1 MSAPDPAGD
10 SLPDVREC
18 PLLVIVDPVARRVDG
33 ESVRIA
39 KDVLCAGAAAKICLP
54 QGPEEVAR
62 ALARRGSRRPVV
74 VGDDRA
80 FLQVVRML
88 QHSGELSGTPLA
100 VVPVGGPAAL
110 GLTRSLGVPQ
120 GAVGAAR
127 TALDGQVRPLDLLRD
142 DSGGLVLGGLRIPSG
157 GGRAGAPG
165 GTGGYRAYEPYGTED
180 GPYGPPAGPA
190 PAPGGGAQGG
200 PGQAYRTGSSGAGE
214 ANVTARDGAA
224 GGSAMPGAPRSPGEA
239 GIPSGRDTGHGG
251 PGTGDPG
258 EPDPLGGHRGTE
270 GPAAPTG
277 GPAGGAPG
285 TLPRPASAARPH
297 AWWTPAARTA
307 RSALALLT
315 LPVPGLGGAGRRR
328 GQPPA
333 QRLRV
338 EADGVLLADL
348 DRPVARVAV
357 SAPGDG
363 LAAVVVHPAGGGEP
377 LHTRARAIT
386 VSGPDFHYRADAL
399 TGGPVRTR
407 TWTVLADAWQ
417 LLLPRT

>member
-1 MSAPDPAGD
+1 M
-10 SLPDVREC
+10 
-18 PLLVIVDPVARRVDG
+18 IVDPVARRVDG

-39 KDVLCAGAAAKICLP
+39 RDVLCAGAEAKICLP

-62 ALARRGSRRPVV
+62 ALARRGGRRPVV

-88 QHSGELSGTPLA
+88 QHAGELSGTPLA

-127 TALDGQVRPLDLLRD
+127 AVLDGRVHSLDLLRD
-142 DSGGLVLGGLRIPSG
+142 DSGQVVLGGLRIPSG
-157 GGRAGAPG
+157 SGRAGAPG
-165 GTGGYRAYEPYGTED
+165 GTGGYRAYEPYGPADGPLGPPAVAARAPDE
-180 GPYGPPAGPA
+180 GPYGGPGRAYPADSGGAVGADEADVTDPAGAAGAGGWLGTSGGPAGP
-190 PAPGGGAQGG
+190 GG
-200 PGQAYRTGSSGAGE
+200 
-214 ANVTARDGAA
+214 
-224 GGSAMPGAPRSPGEA
+224 A
-239 GIPSGRDTGHGG
+239 GIPSGRHTGHDE
-251 PGTGDPG
+251 PEEPAAGDPDRPG
-258 EPDPLGGHRGTE
+258 PRGAE
-270 GPAAPTG
+270 GAAPPPAG
-277 GPAGGAPG
+277 GPAGGGSGRA
-285 TLPRPASAARPH
+285 PRPASGSRPQ

-338 EADGVLLADL
+338 EADGVLLSDL

-357 SAPGDG
+357 STPGSG
-363 LAAVVVHPAGGGEP
+363 LAEVVVHPVGAGEP
-377 LHTRARAIT
+377 RRARARMIT
-386 VSGPDFHYRADAL
+386 VSGPDFHYRADTH

-407 TWTVLADAWQ
+407 TWTVLPGAWQ
-417 LLLPRT
+417 LLLPRG